1 MSTRDIEVLKTELL
15 NNRIELSDTISQFM
29 EKCNNNFSAI
39 VEWGGGP
46 TGTKGDEG
54 DQGVPTKPKV
64 PIHVWRKYIEYN
76 SEAETLDP
84 DEKFEISSWNED
96 LTNVKYQEG
105 HLIMLEN
112 AHVYILEY
120 ETENNFNLR
129 PKFILGLQSFN
140 PDDVIHGRHSYVH
153 IAYANKPNSYEGF
166 ITDEDLRSN
175 DSYTETDSTEPVSTF
190 SLRKGVNIDDTNV
203 SDRPYMGVY
212 SDNTEGSSTNPSRY
226 TWVRIQGKD
235 GVNGLDGVMGPQ
247 GPQGPQGERGP
258 QGDQGPRGERGEKGE
273 SFTGQAYTIDLEGDM
288 ATISINVDRTRIYND
303 SGDYCKCVVHA
314 YYGNESYALSI
325 SDVRVNLPDE
335 FKYLSDGKTI
345 VLRSNN
351 SPVGKI
357 EKNQNGNDVAITFT
371 PDESFVFPKNTIIF
385 PIHIED
391 TVEDKNDGNI
401 YSFVR
406 DTAWMIKGI
415 MSSFELEIIPQ
426 YRTIKLFDDGE
437 YYPKK
442 LIVSV
447 YKVEDSER
455 TPFNFNLNEN
465 FTLLYKNYN
474 SDTWA
479 PYPDGGVDT
488 NGVSCLEFK
497 VVRYYGT
504 ADEEIWDYE
513 NVWVVANG
521 KNIHYYHADLG
532 NTESMLVLTTG
543 EKINIGTE
551 ENPQY
556 CAKLRDESGYSI
568 TFDLKFFDGTEPLE
582 VVAVNIG
589 TNSGEE
595 YYTNG
600 TFDRNLGSL
609 TSEIIDG
616 VKKYKSTF
624 TITKVPFDVDL
635 IPMNFNVTGKYPV
648 LDESGNV
655 IGTEDKIDT
664 VSFNVYISTISNI
677 YTLVPTV
684 STYNTSTG
692 KNGDTVGCNVFKN
705 DTHIETDYLDEN
717 GLELKY
723 IVHNSSNDYGEP
735 KTYTEPIVY
744 GSDDDSIKDEFSADD
759 ISIEFLLYYRNEEV
773 VRSTVPLVKD
783 GIDGRDGD
791 SWQYIFCRSSKYPFG
806 ETGYDNPA
814 EWVDNGSSDPD
825 NELCK
830 DPWYDDHKGVDS
842 DFRYEYQSY
851 RKWDRNKKCW
861 GTYTEPTLYS
871 NYSEDG
877 SGYSVLLSNPVA
889 VIPVGEDGDWK
900 VNEETSTQTDSTF
913 VYLYDTRSDIS
924 KDTRIS
930 IEIPKND
937 HFDFS
942 KDGGIYKVTFTPIV
956 DGNAFDFGSNTQY
969 KLPIT
974 IKYDLSRDIEG
985 VHIED
990 IFTTTVN
997 WTLTPVKGLQDVEV
1011 FVNKR
1016 VVNTFTEKEHTL
1028 KVGYYLLSTNGTK
1041 RFVGSNINT
1050 ENHKNYRIILTDD
1063 IGDLSSDKV
1072 VEATDWENTKYKFV
1086 NNGANR
1092 NCYVVLTE
1100 SDGKTIIDYID
1111 VTAVTDGKSAIHLD
1125 LTQDYIS
1132 LPSLDEG
1139 SVHPEYTGKI
1149 HSQMKLYNGD
1159 KLIENIANSEDSE
1172 ENNIKYSFIIND
1184 ETLSDST
1191 IIVDDNGE
1199 FDIPRDIIKGDTNI
1213 ECIATY
1219 DGTSYHKT
1227 LVIDL
1232 NSNPYELELNKSV
1245 LSRDVNIN
1253 KIVDDKLVV
1262 RVKYWMNG
1270 EWVYTNKGVVKATT
1284 TNGKE
1289 DISFSEASEGSHDR
1303 EIIIKGSTLE
1313 SNSYDT
1319 EVRISYYDDSST
1331 KELSYETIGIIN
1343 SGMDGEHWQY
1353 IFCRS
1358 PKFPFSK
1365 TGFSNPHNWIDN
1377 DPHNPNNVLLGNN
1390 GYSDSDSD
1398 SDSDNVWSIDHQGV
1412 NSEYRYEY
1420 QSYRKWDKKTK
1431 SWGLY
1436 IENPILYSNY
1446 SESGSGYSVL
1456 LSNPIAVIPVGDDWK
1471 SDENLKTQ
1479 YDSTLVYF
1487 YNNTTD
1493 MSTDSKVEIEL
1504 PPNAP
1509 DAPIHFEKK
1518 RDASTNNMWEITFS
1532 PVVDG
1537 TPFDFGSN
1545 EQYKLPITLNHS
1557 VTKNIDGED
1566 VTDTFTTTINWTLSP
1581 IQGLEDVEVY
1591 VDQRVVNTS
1600 ASSEHTLKVG
1610 YYLIS
1615 SNNTKTLIKN
1625 DDENNTKGYKI
1636 KITDDISNLDSATEV
1651 SNWENVSYTFVDSDG
1666 KNKNCYVVLV
1676 DSDGN
1681 VLDSVDV
1688 ATIND
1693 GIAAM
1698 HLELSQDNFSLPFNA
1713 EGNGVHSDYKE
1724 PISFQMDLY
1733 DGDKLIENYGKI
1745 KYSFEI
1751 NGDYNEPTTSPNST
1765 THIYKGDKGNF
1776 TVPKELIVKD
1786 NTKIKCIA
1794 TYNLVSY
1801 HKTIRIDLEETPYEL
1816 ELNKNVLS
1824 RDVNTEKIIDVE
1836 LIASVKYWVN
1846 GKWNYTTE
1854 GTVKATTTN
1863 NKTYNFTKN
1872 TASNNYKLYI
1882 ANNTNFV
1889 HNINDTDIKIYYLL
1903 NNKEVTYEIIGIVN
1917 SGANGQD
1924 GTAPYCDSATIV
1936 GYSTQD
1942 ANIPTNNNIDRNVW
1956 KATLNELGT
1965 LNPGTPIYILN
1976 RYVWSDGATTYVKT
1990 ATLAGTQGP
1999 AGSNGKSRVLFYLGT
2014 FEKDVA
2020 TLEGTEVTG
2029 LLTDER
2035 CDYYVDYEGKAWM
2048 RTGEAKQ
2055 ASGYSDSSKNN
2066 KRKDTTGKEI
2076 IDWVIA
2082 DKVGFL
2088 QAGAITADMI
2098 NTKSITAGK
2107 AFVTKLFSL
2116 DVEAK
2121 NLKVNAAKVEGTLSG
2136 NTIQSNNEDVI
2147 LAKDTVYVKSDNTNS
2162 NPADGIDD
2170 TGPAWQIN
2178 NLGQGYLAAGNIRWK
2193 FNDDGLVETS
2203 ITGTLQSGDT
2213 FEDSDGEN
2221 KPIWEIN
2228 NNGSGHLAGNNITWN
2243 KKGEMEI
2250 QAATIKGKLIANQ
2263 IDASE
2268 LSIGISQLNNIDGKG
2283 DISDLIKNGTITG
2296 THIANGTITTSN
2308 FTANT
2313 IDANIINTTNFSA
2326 QNGFVKA
2333 LFAVDITAD
2342 NLKVN
2347 AANVDGVL
2355 SSNTIESNKKDY
2367 LIKDTIYVTYDNGV
2381 IKENTVQD
2389 NATEGP
2395 TWQLSEE
2402 GQGYFAKGNIRWN
2415 KNGDMYIN
2423 AATIKGTLSGNT
2435 IQSNPDVEL
2444 TDGSSGPA
2452 WQIKNEG
2459 DGYLAKGNIWWD
2471 NNGTTS
2477 ITGTLKSGT
2486 TISDSDGED
2495 QPIWEINNDGSGHLA
2510 GNNITWETDGT
2521 MTIQAATI
2529 EGTLSGNKIRGGTI
2543 EGVLLQS
2550 SKGGILAEGT
2560 PLSPNPNITADG
2572 NTDAGPAWR
2581 IYAEGQG
2588 YLAKGNIRWNDK
2600 GDTSFT
2606 GTLQS
2611 GNTFKD
2617 GNVDKP
2623 VWQINNDGS
2632 GHLAKNNITWN
2643 EEGDMTIQAATV
2655 KGTLKGNRLQS
2666 TQNII
2671 LEPLTMFF
2679 EEGSEK
2685 PNISSTITPLEGPMW
2700 QINEFGWGY
2709 LAAGNIRWDANGSM
2723 TINAATI
2730 KGTLSG
2736 NTIQSNP
2743 DVELTDGSSGP
2754 AWQIKNEGDGYLAK
2768 GNISWGDTGDVS
2780 ITGTLRSGKTSSN
2793 GDHIWEIN
2801 NNGTFSLG
2809 GETGINFDGV
2819 KTYIGGNNMF
2829 GVDKYGNIFD
2839 NTIRYVDMRTLTR
2852 KNNRGTESGSV
2863 WGTAPDATT
2872 GLLTTTGYKQLSG
2885 HTATAYYFYNS
2896 TKVPYSG
2903 ANGPGMDLY
2912 MQIHMHCTNDKI
2924 ISVYFENLKYS
2935 KNSTDIGKQY
2945 NIYLWFCAYN
2955 GTEENTM
2962 QEIYY
2967 TGDNTSDFLI
2977 GQEFNDSNKVHGHN
2991 YVRLKSGIT
3000 YKFKCINPDD
3010 NDAGTIQL
3018 LPIEI

>member
-64 PIHVWRKYIEYN
+64 PIHVWRKGPEYEYN

-140 PDDVIHGRHSYVH
+140 PDDVIHGRHAYVH

-166 ITDEDLRSN
+166 ITDEDLRGN
-175 DSYTETDSTEPVSTF
+175 DSYTETDSTEPVATF

-235 GVNGLDGVMGPQ
+235 GVNGSDGVM

-258 QGDQGPRGERGEKGE
+258 QGDQGPRGERGEKGD

-335 FKYLSDGKTI
+335 FMYLNDGKTV

-391 TVEDKNDGNI
+391 TVDDKNDGNI

-406 DTAWMIKGI
+406 DTAWMIKGV
-415 MSSFELEIIPQ
+415 MSAFELEIIPQ

-447 YKVEDSER
+447 YKVEDGER

-497 VVRYYGT
+497 VVRFYGT
-504 ADEEIWDYE
+504 AAEEIWDYE

-543 EKINIGTE
+543 EKINVGTE
-551 ENPQY
+551 DDPKY

-589 TNSGEE
+589 TNSGDN
-595 YYTNG
+595 YYANG
-600 TFDRNLGSL
+600 TFERNLGNL
-609 TSEIIDG
+609 TSETIDG

-717 GLELKY
+717 GLQLKY

-744 GSDDDSIKDEFSADD
+744 GHDDDSIKDEFSADD

-791 SWQYIFCRSSKYPFG
+791 IWQYIFCRSSKYPFG

-814 EWVDNGSSDPD
+814 EWEDNGSSDPD
-825 NELCK
+825 DELCK
-830 DPWYDDHKGVDS
+830 GDWYDDHKGVDS

-930 IEIPKND
+930 IEELKNK
-937 HFDFS
+937 HFEIS
-942 KDGGIYKVTFTPIV
+942 RDGGIYKVTFTPIV
-956 DGNAFDFGSNTQY
+956 KGEAFDFGSNAQY

-1041 RFVGSNINT
+1041 RFVGSNSVT

-1111 VTAVTDGKSAIHLD
+1111 VTAVTDGKSAIHLE

-1132 LPSLDEG
+1132 LPSHDEG

-1159 KLIENIANSEDSE
+1159 KLIENTANNEDSE

-1232 NSNPYELELNKSV
+1232 NSNPYELELNKRV
-1245 LSRDVNIN
+1245 LSRDVNRN

-1289 DISFSEASEGSHDR
+1289 DISFSEASGELHDR
-1303 EIIIKGSTLE
+1303 ELVIKESTLV

-1319 EVRISYYDDSST
+1319 EVRISYYDDSNST

-1343 SGMDGEHWQY
+1343 SGMDGEYWQY

-1358 PKFPFSK
+1358 PKFPFGE
-1365 TGFSNPHNWIDN
+1365 TGFDNPKIWYDKY
-1377 DPHNPNNVLLGNN
+1377 PHDPNNVLLGNGDN
-1390 GYSDSDSD
+1390 IDS
-1398 SDSDNVWSIDHQGV
+1398 NWSIDHQGV

-1420 QSYRKWDKKTK
+1420 QSYRKWNKKTQ

-1436 IENPILYSNY
+1436 IDNPILYSNY

-1487 YNNTTD
+1487 YNNTSD

-1504 PPNAP
+1504 PQ
-1509 DAPIHFEKK
+1509 DAPKYFEVK
-1518 RDASTNNMWEITFS
+1518 RDSSTNNMWQITFS
-1532 PVVDG
+1532 PVVNG

-1545 EQYKLPITLNHS
+1545 EQYKLPITLNYS

-1591 VDQRVVNTS
+1591 VDKRVVNTS
-1600 ASSEHTLKVG
+1600 TSSTHTLKVG

-1625 DDENNTKGYKI
+1625 YNKNNTKGYKI
-1636 KITDDISNLDSATEV
+1636 KITDDISNLNSATEV
-1651 SNWENVSYTFVDSDG
+1651 SDWENVSYTFVDSDG

-1698 HLELSQDNFSLPFNA
+1698 HLELSQDYFSLPFNG
-1713 EGNGVHSDYKE
+1713 ENNGVHSNYND
-1724 PISFQMDLY
+1724 PISFQMYLY
-1733 DGDKLIENYGKI
+1733 DGDKLIEDYGKI
-1745 KYSFEI
+1745 DYSFEI
-1751 NGDYNEPTTSPNST
+1751 NGVTNEPTTSTNST
-1765 THIYKGDKGNF
+1765 TNIYKGDEGTF
-1776 TVPKELIVKD
+1776 TVPKELIKKD
-1786 NTKIKCIA
+1786 NTKIKCTAI
-1794 TYNLVSY
+1794 YKGVSY
-1801 HKTIRIDLEETPYEL
+1801 HKTLLIDLDETPYEL

-1824 RDVNTEKIIDVE
+1824 RDVNADGKIIDAK
-1836 LIASVKYWVN
+1836 ITAKAKYWSKSE
-1846 GKWNYTTE
+1846 GKWIYTNEGYFEAKTE
-1854 GTVKATTTN
+1854 N
-1863 NKTYNFTKN
+1863 NKTQRFES
-1872 TASNNYKLYI
+1872 SNNNYDHTLQISKI
-1882 ANNTNFV
+1882 QSDIQFS
-1889 HNINDTDIKIYYLL
+1889 DTDIRVSYWINTTEKS
-1903 NNKEVTYEIIGIVN
+1903 YENIGIVN
-1917 SGANGQD
+1917 SGADGKN
-1924 GTAPYCDSATIV
+1924 GTAPSCESATIV

-1942 ANIPTNNNIDRNVW
+1942 ANIPTNNNIDRYVW

-1976 RYVWSDGATTYVKT
+1976 RYEWSDGATTYVKT

-2014 FEKDVA
+2014 FEEGVA
-2020 TLEGTEVTG
+2020 TLKDNTVTG
-2029 LLTDER
+2029 YLTDER
-2035 CDYYVDYEGKAWM
+2035 CDYYVDNAGQAWM
-2048 RTGEAKQ
+2048 RTGEAKE
-2055 ASGYSDSSKNN
+2055 ATGYSDSSNNN
-2066 KRKDTTGKEI
+2066 KDKNGNEI
-2076 IDWVIA
+2076 IYWVKA
-2082 DKVGFL
+2082 EKVGFL

-2098 NTKSITAGK
+2098 NTESITADK
-2107 AFVTKLFSL
+2107 AFVTQLFSL
-2116 DVEAK
+2116 NVEAK
-2121 NLKVNAAKVEGTLSG
+2121 NLKVNAAKVEGTLKG
-2136 NTIQSNNEDVI
+2136 NTIQSSTDTVV
-2147 LAKDTVYVKSDNTNS
+2147 LAKDTVYIDENGNNSTPANGSSDKGPAWQITNNGQGYLAKGNIRWKDDGTINFGEDVSIGANCVTGQLEARQIKVGELTADIIKTKEFEAAKINAINLTGTLIKGKTIQSSTDTVVLAVNTKYTKYDENGTVTGYIDC
-2162 NPADGIDD
+2162 DGSD

-2178 NLGQGYLAAGNIRWK
+2178 DDGQGYLAAGNIRWK

-2213 FEDSDGEN
+2213 FEVSDGGY
-2221 KPIWEIN
+2221 KPI
-2228 NNGSGHLAGNNITWN
+2228 
-2243 KKGEMEI
+2243 
-2250 QAATIKGKLIANQ
+2250 
-2263 IDASE
+2263 
-2268 LSIGISQLNNIDGKG
+2268 
-2283 DISDLIKNGTITG
+2283 
-2296 THIANGTITTSN
+2296 
-2308 FTANT
+2308 
-2313 IDANIINTTNFSA
+2313 
-2326 QNGFVKA
+2326 
-2333 LFAVDITAD
+2333 
-2342 NLKVN
+2342 
-2347 AANVDGVL
+2347 
-2355 SSNTIESNKKDY
+2355 
-2367 LIKDTIYVTYDNGV
+2367 
-2381 IKENTVQD
+2381 
-2389 NATEGP
+2389 
-2395 TWQLSEE
+2395 
-2402 GQGYFAKGNIRWN
+2402 
-2415 KNGDMYIN
+2415 
-2423 AATIKGTLSGNT
+2423 
-2435 IQSNPDVEL
+2435 
-2444 TDGSSGPA
+2444 
-2452 WQIKNEG
+2452 
-2459 DGYLAKGNIWWD
+2459 
-2471 NNGTTS
+2471 
-2477 ITGTLKSGT
+2477 
-2486 TISDSDGED
+2486 
-2495 QPIWEINNDGSGHLA
+2495 
-2510 GNNITWETDGT
+2510 
-2521 MTIQAATI
+2521 
-2529 EGTLSGNKIRGGTI
+2529 
-2543 EGVLLQS
+2543 
-2550 SKGGILAEGT
+2550 
-2560 PLSPNPNITADG
+2560 
-2572 NTDAGPAWR
+2572 
-2581 IYAEGQG
+2581 
-2588 YLAKGNIRWNDK
+2588 
-2600 GDTSFT
+2600 
-2606 GTLQS
+2606 
-2611 GNTFKD
+2611 
-2617 GNVDKP
+2617 
-2623 VWQINNDGS
+2623 WQINNDGS
-2632 GHLAKNNITWN
+2632 GHLAKNNITWESN
-2643 EEGDMTIQAATV
+2643 GDMTINAATI

-2666 TQNII
+2666 TQTKT
-2671 LEPLTMFF
+2671 LEPLTMFYK
-2679 EEGSEK
+2679 EDNTLPS
-2685 PNISSTITPLEGPMW
+2685 ISTSLQPLEGPMW
-2700 QINEFGWGY
+2700 QINENGWGY
-2709 LAAGNIRWDANGSM
+2709 FAAGNIRWNADGF
-2723 TINAATI
+2723 INFGDNVNIKAATVFGELTAATI
-2730 KGTLSG
+2730 DAQRISSGYINADRIEAYSLSVDKLSVDDINADTAIVNHLFSYDICGKHLRVKDANIESIDAKKIDTTTISAAEGFINAIFAQEITADNLHVQAANIEGTLVADKINTSG
-2736 NTIQSNP
+2736 LTVDSLNTNP
-2743 DVELTDGSSGP
+2743 N
-2754 AWQIKNEGDGYLAK
+2754 AEGDKIVAK
-2768 GNISWGDTGDVS
+2768 GNNITIIAPDGTTSAVLSSNEITPTTADDLIMDWDAFSNPTFSNITVQQNTSIINATVYGNNSEIYSNYTEIGILNDGGKFDLTVLASINKSTSTNITTLINESTWSFTSSKFNIIIEKYNTSSGNWEEYNNKTNRVINNWDASTATGNTNMAGTKYYKKGEFTFTATQKGTYRFKIYIDKFGIQTSSSNLNNGKYIAISTKGYVNRNIVATQYTEIGKNGIIVKGEGDTILYVCKNA
-2780 ITGTLRSGKTSSN
+2780 TKN
-2793 GDHIWEIN
+2793 EIALQV
-2801 NNGTFSLG
+2801 G
-2809 GETGINFDGV
+2809 
-2819 KTYIGGNNMF
+2819 
-2829 GVDKYGNIFD
+2829 KYGIKINEGGFYIKQD
-2839 NTIRYVDMRTLTR
+2839 SETWKQWT
-2852 KNNRGTESGSV
+2852 
-2863 WGTAPDATT
+2863 P
-2872 GLLTTTGYKQLSG
+2872 LLT
-2885 HTATAYYFYNS
+2885 
-2896 TKVPYSG
+2896 V
-2903 ANGPGMDLY
+2903 
-2912 MQIHMHCTNDKI
+2912 
-2924 ISVYFENLKYS
+2924 
-2935 KNSTDIGKQY
+2935 
-2945 NIYLWFCAYN
+2945 
-2955 GTEENTM
+2955 
-2962 QEIYY
+2962 
-2967 TGDNTSDFLI
+2967 
-2977 GQEFNDSNKVHGHN
+2977 
-2991 YVRLKSGIT
+2991 
-3000 YKFKCINPDD
+3000 
-3010 NDAGTIQL
+3010 
-3018 LPIEI
+3018 